1 MTDRERFVN
10 CVLGRDVDRPPFWL
24 FWSPWGRALPL
35 RLRSGQALGY
45 PVPALRA
52 SPKSSAFSRLS
63 TQEVV
68 RTDSE
73 AVG

>member
-1 MTDRERFVN
+1 MIEEAFGALQTLISHLDEYIDNHYNETDTR
-10 CVLGRDVDRPPFWL
+10 
-24 FWSPWGRALPL
+24 
-35 RLRSGQALGY
+35 
-45 PVPALRA
+45 
-52 SPKSSAFSRLS
+52 PKSSAFSRLS